1 MSERS
6 VSRRKQGKQWY
17 DVLAPEQFDR
27 EELGETP
34 AEESEQV
41 LGRTIETTLGDLQND
56 ASENNKKLTFQVN
69 EVAGD
74 SAYTEFTKYEL
85 TRDYTRSLVRRG
97 SSKIE
102 AFVTVLTT
110 DDYRLQI
117 QPVAFTTK
125 SADESQEKAI
135 RRTMIDLVEDAA
147 SDRTFQDLVDSV
159 INGRISSA
167 IYNEAKTIYPLR
179 RVEIQKTT
187 LEAHPEEVA
196 AEEETSVSVGEEDVD
211 VDVDVDEATE
221 TEVDEVED
229 EDEDEEP
236 EAEADEAEADDEEA
250 EADEA
255 EEADAADDDEDDEE

>member
-17 DVLAPEQFDR
+17 DVLAPEMFER
-27 EELGETP
+27 EELGSTP

-41 LGRTIETTLGDLQND
+41 LGRTIETTLGELQND
-56 ASENNKKLTFQVN
+56 ASENNKKLKFQVN
-69 EVAGD
+69 EVAGK
-74 SAYTEFTKYEL
+74 SAYTEFSKYEL

-102 AFVTVLTT
+102 AFITVLTT

-135 RRTMIDLVEDAA
+135 RREMIDIVEESA
-147 SDRTFQDLVDSV
+147 SDRTFKDLIDSV
-159 INGRISSA
+159 VTGRLSSA
-167 IYNEAKTIYPLR
+167 IYNEAKQIYPVR

-196 AEEETSVSVGEEDVD
+196 AEEETSVDLDEEEAAVD
-211 VDVDVDEATE
+211 L
-221 TEVDEVED
+221 D
-229 EDEDEEP
+229 ED
-236 EAEADEAEADDEEA
+236 AADEGDADTEAAAADDEE
-250 EADEA
+250 
-255 EEADAADDDEDDEE
+255 